1 MASRTFVRRLE
12 VMMRRWTWFA
22 LMIVLAGTLRATSL
36 VPMSFDDQV
45 AEAAAI
51 FRARVTGV
59 AAEWRDSER
68 GRVIFS
74 KVTFDVLDQYKGVS
88 DAVVT
93 LEFLGGEIGEESM
106 VVNGIPKFRIG
117 EELVLFVSGDRKR
130 ACPVV
135 GWAQGKLGV
144 ERDGN
149 GAGVVK
155 LNPPS
160 QLAAGAARTRRVLR
174 SDDRMALGEFEAML
188 ERRVAQL
195 EAGE

>member
-1 MASRTFVRRLE
+1 
-12 VMMRRWTWFA
+12 
-22 LMIVLAGTLRATSL
+22 
-36 VPMSFDDQV
+36 
-45 AEAAAI
+45 
-51 FRARVTGV
+51 VTGV